1 MWKSGRSKKIQSIS
15 NSEINEQFSRVKF
28 QWEMAHL
35 SGYATVA
42 NKKQNIGIDNKRF
55 FLPSKIDSFLYCVN
69 YRSDIIICF

>member
-1 MWKSGRSKKIQSIS
+1 MWNSDRSKKIQSIS
-15 NSEINEQFSRVKF
+15 NSEINEEFSGVEF

-42 NKKQNIGIDNKRF
+42 NKKQNIGIDNKKS

-69 YRSDIIICF
+69 YQSDIIICF